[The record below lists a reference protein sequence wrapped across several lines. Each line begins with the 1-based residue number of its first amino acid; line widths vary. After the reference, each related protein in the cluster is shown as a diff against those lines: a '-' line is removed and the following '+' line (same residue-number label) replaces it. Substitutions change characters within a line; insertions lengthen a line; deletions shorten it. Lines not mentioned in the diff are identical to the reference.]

1 MTASPRRILI
11 VDDEP
16 QMRKLLRVALE
27 AEGDRVFEAA
37 NAREGIAAAA
47 RDKPEAV
54 ILDLGLPD
62 ADGHEVLKRVR
73 EFSDVPILVLSVRAA
88 EEEKVAALDAGA
100 DDYVTKPFGMPE
112 LLARLRT
119 ALRRRHQ
126 AGSVEPILRSGALEI
141 DFVQRR
147 VRTNGDEVRL
157 TPKQY
162 DLLKMLA
169 QAGGRVL
176 THRMILEKIWG
187 PAHVD
192 DTQYLRVYVRQLRE
206 KLGDDP
212 ASPRYILTEPGV
224 GYRFIVGG

>member
-1 MTASPRRILI
+1 MTANPRRILI

-119 ALRRRHQ
+119 ALRHRQR
-126 AGSVEPILRSGALEI
+126 ASGVEPVLRSGALEI
-141 DFVQRR
+141 DFALRR
-147 VRTNGDEVRL
+147 VRTNGEEVRL

-162 DLLKMLA
+162 DLLKLLA

-176 THRMILEKIWG
+176 THRMILERIWG

-224 GYRFIVGG
+224 GYRFIVGA

>member
-1 MTASPRRILI
+1 MTQTKRRILI

-16 QMRKLLRVALE
+16 QLRKLLRVALE
-27 AEGDRVFEAA
+27 AEGDQIFEAA
-37 NAREGIAAAA
+37 TALEGVAAAA
-47 RDKPEAV
+47 RDKPDAM

-88 EEEKVAALDAGA
+88 EEEKVAALDSGA

-119 ALRRRHQ
+119 ALRHRQQ
-126 AGSVEPILRSGALEI
+126 ASGVEPVLRSGALEI
-141 DFVQRR
+141 DFALRR
-147 VRTNGDEVRL
+147 VRTDGEEVRL
-157 TPKQY
+157 TPKEY
-162 DLLKMLA
+162 ELLKLLA

-187 PAHVD
+187 PAHAE
-192 DTQYLRVYVRQLRE
+192 DTQYLRVYVRQLRD
-206 KLGDDP
+206 KLDDDP

-224 GYRFIVGG
+224 GYRFIVGA

>member
-1 MTASPRRILI
+1 MTVGPRRILI

-16 QMRKLLRVALE
+16 QLRKLLRVALE
-27 AEGDRVFEAA
+27 AEGDRVFEVAT
-37 NAREGIAAAA
+37 AREGIAAAA
-47 RDKPEAV
+47 RDKPDAM

-73 EFSDVPILVLSVRAA
+73 EFSDVPILVLSVRSA
-88 EEEKVAALDAGA
+88 EDEKVAALDAGA

-112 LLARLRT
+112 VLARLRT
-119 ALRRRHQ
+119 ALRHRRQ
-126 AGSVEPILRSGALEI
+126 TDGMEPVLRAGELEI
-141 DFVQRR
+141 DFAQRR
-147 VRTNGDEVRL
+147 VRIGGEDVRL
-157 TPKQY
+157 TPKEY
-162 DLLKMLA
+162 ELLKSLA

-187 PAHVD
+187 PAHVS
-192 DTQYLRVYVRQLRE
+192 DTQYLRVYVRQLRD

-212 ASPRYILTEPGV
+212 SNPRYILTEPGV